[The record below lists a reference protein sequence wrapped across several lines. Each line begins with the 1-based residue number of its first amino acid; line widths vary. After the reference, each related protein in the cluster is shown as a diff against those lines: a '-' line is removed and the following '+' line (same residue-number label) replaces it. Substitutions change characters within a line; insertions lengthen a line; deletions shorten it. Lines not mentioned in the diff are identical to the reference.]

1 LSASHFLFVSLN
13 VKNMTVIAAS
23 MTVSGRSTFQPTV
36 VLVVGPYVADM
47 SDKDIGRIAI
57 TRRFD
62 STPSDSLKPQIIP
75 ECPPNA
81 LFFFTSF
88 K

>member
-1 LSASHFLFVSLN
+1 MSASHFLFVSLN

-47 SDKDIGRIAI
+47 MIKTSEESQSPGDSIPRLP
-57 TRRFD
+57 TRSNPR
-62 STPSDSLKPQIIP
+62 
-75 ECPPNA
+75 
-81 LFFFTSF
+81 
-88 K
+88 